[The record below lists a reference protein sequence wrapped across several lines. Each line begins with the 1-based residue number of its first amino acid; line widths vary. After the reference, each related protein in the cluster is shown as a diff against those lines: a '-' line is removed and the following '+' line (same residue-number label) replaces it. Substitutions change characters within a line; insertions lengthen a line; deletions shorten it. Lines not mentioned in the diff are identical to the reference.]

1 MARPLKWFTGGAIL
15 IAVAWLVL
23 GDLPID
29 AITREQVVDW
39 VGQTGAL
46 GPVVI
51 VLLMAVAIVF
61 SPLPSAPIALASGA
75 LYGHYFGSLLVVAG
89 AVIGAMAAF
98 AISRYAGRDAVARW
112 IGEDLHHIP
121 WLQAAKSQN
130 SLTAIVF
137 FSRMIPFISFDA
149 ISWLAGLSPITSV
162 RFFWATSFGILP
174 MSFLLGHFGSEL
186 GSLESKAIAWAFV
199 GLGSLFAAMIGWK
212 ALRSPKKKT

>member
-1 MARPLKWFTGGAIL
+1 MARSLKWFTGGAIL

-29 AITREQVVDW
+29 VITREQVVDW
-39 VGQTGAL
+39 VGQTGAF

-89 AVIGAMAAF
+89 AVAGAMAAF
-98 AISRYAGRDAVARW
+98 AISRYAGRDAVIRW
-112 IGEDLHHIP
+112 IGDDLHHIP
-121 WLQAAKSQN
+121 WLQAARSQN

-149 ISWLAGLSPITSV
+149 ISWLAGLTPITSV
-162 RFFWATSFGILP
+162 RFFWATALGILP

-186 GSLESKAIAWAFV
+186 GSLESEAIAWAFA
-199 GLGSLFAAMIGWK
+199 GLGVFFVVLIGWRHMSASK
-212 ALRSPKKKT
+212 

>member
-1 MARPLKWFTGGAIL
+1 MARSLKWFMASAIL

-29 AITREQVVDW
+29 AITREKVIEW
-39 VGQTGAL
+39 VGQTGAF

-75 LYGHYFGSLLVVAG
+75 LYGHYFGSLLVVVG
-89 AVIGAMAAF
+89 AVAGAMAAF
-98 AISRYAGRDAVARW
+98 ALSRYAGRDAVARW
-112 IGEDLHHIP
+112 VGEDLHSIP

-149 ISWLAGLSPITSV
+149 VSWLAGLTPITLA
-162 RFFWATSFGILP
+162 RFFWATTFGVLP
-174 MSFLLGHFGSEL
+174 VSFLLGHFGSEV
-186 GSLESKAIAWAFV
+186 GSLESEAMAWAFV
-199 GLGSLFAAMIGWK
+199 GLGALFAAIIGWR
-212 ALRSPKKKT
+212 ALHSQKKKT